1 MAALANHLTTG
12 GAVTRVTW
20 AGTGVWAAW
29 GAGLGAALL
38 TYLTLHRESETNLI
52 GLVQVYVIIHMI
64 KPIDH

>member
-1 MAALANHLTTG
+1 MTALANHLMTG

-29 GAGLGAALL
+29 GAGLRATLL

-52 GLVQVYVIIHMI
+52 GLVQVYVINHMI